1 MRLRRI
7 SPWNVGLLLGL
18 ALTLAGARLVRADCT
33 ATSDCNS
40 CGPCCGSSGCSWTPR
55 CGIGGGQGGT
65 CQNGNCC
72 YCAAC
77 CLVTQGGEIFCSCAK
92 CPSNPICP
100 ACPGSFASVRAS
112 GTHATV
118 QPRVHGPSDIA
129 VDVFATDSSLVIDSM
144 EITHDRDAWD
154 ISFQLVN
161 DGSSPIS
168 AYILSWK
175 LSGPP
180 GTQPLLFS
188 SFFDSAV
195 VGEPISPGATVA
207 DAPHIGGKGPR
218 LRSVEAEVVFVEL
231 ADGRRFG
238 TAADELGAVVDTKRQ
253 ELKTA
258 LRSYASTFRDLG
270 SAGLSARLRSET
282 TARSVPTSGST
293 PAHAVACA
301 PDKASSA
308 AYVLQLLGP
317 ERLAQLLKKRR
328 DLLD

>member
-1 MRLRRI
+1 M
-7 SPWNVGLLLGL
+7 
-18 ALTLAGARLVRADCT
+18 
-33 ATSDCNS
+33 
-40 CGPCCGSSGCSWTPR
+40 
-55 CGIGGGQGGT
+55 
-65 CQNGNCC
+65 
-72 YCAAC
+72 
-77 CLVTQGGEIFCSCAK
+77 
-92 CPSNPICP
+92 
-100 ACPGSFASVRAS
+100 
-112 GTHATV
+112 
-118 QPRVHGPSDIA
+118 
-129 VDVFATDSSLVIDSM
+129 
-144 EITHDRDAWD
+144 
-154 ISFQLVN
+154 
-161 DGSSPIS
+161 
-168 AYILSWK
+168 
-175 LSGPP
+175 
-180 GTQPLLFS
+180 
-188 SFFDSAV
+188 
-195 VGEPISPGATVA
+195 
-207 DAPHIGGKGPR
+207 
-218 LRSVEAEVVFVEL
+218 EAEVVFVEL